1 MIDMGGLLPP
11 PYTDDLFGRL
21 LALNNAHAADLSW
34 KSPEDFALLLD
45 TASHVRAET
54 QGLALIVAMHE
65 GCTYENPNFAWH
77 ARRFPHFYYID
88 RVVVSGAARGRG
100 LARQLYADLEAVAR
114 AEGRQR
120 LVCEI
125 NAEPPNPQSD
135 AFHQKLGFEPVGE
148 QFLESY
154 GRTVRYW
161 SRELS

>member
-1 MIDMGGLLPP
+1 MSVLLSP
-11 PYTDDLFGRL
+11 PYADDLFGRL
-21 LALNNAHAADLSW
+21 VALNNAHAADLSW
-34 KSPEDFALLLD
+34 KSPEDFALLLNA
-45 TASHVRAET
+45 ASHVRAEP

-65 GCTYENPNFAWH
+65 GCIYDNPNFAWH
-77 ARRFPHFYYID
+77 ARRFQRFYYID
-88 RVVVSGAARGRG
+88 RVVVSGGARGRG
-100 LARQLYADLEAVAR
+100 LARQLYDDLETVAR

-148 QFLESY
+148 QFLENY